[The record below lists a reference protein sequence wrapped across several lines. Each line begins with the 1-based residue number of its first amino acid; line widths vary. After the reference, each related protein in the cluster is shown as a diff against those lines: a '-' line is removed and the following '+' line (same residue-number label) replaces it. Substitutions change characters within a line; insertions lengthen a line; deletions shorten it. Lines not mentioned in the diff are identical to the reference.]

1 MKKFNLR
8 EYSNHQKNYQVH
20 ILDIWC
26 QNNQIT
32 AYVKGTNIYQTKL
45 NIRNNRIANYYCS
58 CPSSQGGMNFCKH
71 LVGVENYIIDHK
83 ILELEFKEKKEELD
97 FNLSKEKIL
106 TNFKLGINKYLDDDD
121 CVNCYQ
127 SEYFCDYVF
136 KYCIYIDKFLDNKEP
151 LKAFYLITNYID
163 FINSI
168 YIYVVDDLDDINEV
182 LINYLETLAIDYNFC
197 DKIKEYLETKYSNK
211 ELDSLGEAIMDKIR

>member
-1 MKKFNLR
+1 MKKFTLR
-8 EYSNHQKNYQVH
+8 KYSNHQNNYQVS

-45 NIRNNRIANYYCS
+45 IIRNNRIANYYCS

-71 LVGVENYIIDHK
+71 LVGVENYIKDHK

-106 TNFKLGINKYLDDDD
+106 ANFKLGINKYLDDDD

-127 SEYFCDYVF
+127 SESFCDYVF

-151 LKAFYLITNYID
+151 LKAFYLTTNYID
-163 FINSI
+163 CINSI

-197 DKIKEYLETKYSNK
+197 DKIKAYLETKYSNK